1 MNLLPRHTHLLR
13 PDNMLTESTRVH
25 DFPALAGMTY
35 LNTAAESIP
44 PRCTG
49 EAIEAYWHDKLR
61 GMKGRDG
68 HFAQVEACREV
79 SARMLGLQTSEV
91 SFCSCSSEAYNLLAS
106 ALQLGAGDE
115 VVVTDLDFPA
125 GVTPWL
131 RAVDAPVLRV
141 WKAVDGVLD
150 TAALAPL
157 LNERTKL
164 VQVSLVSFYNGY
176 RIDWRPFRDMV
187 RRLSPNAIVS
197 VDITQALGRVVLD
210 CDGADILISS
220 THKWTLGIHGG
231 CIIGIPAASASRLT
245 THAGGWLHLQNA
257 FDADRFER
265 AVSKTGAASYSVGMP
280 NFVALYALNASLRYL
295 ESVGVANI
303 AAHADP
309 LVAAAEAGLRGLGV
323 KPMCR
328 WNGAGILAF
337 QHPRSTE
344 LHAALERENIH
355 VMHHAGRIR
364 IAVHG
369 YNTQEDI
376 HHFQRVLATL
386 LEKV

>member
-1 MNLLPRHTHLLR
+1 MFIASDPTLTFT
-13 PDNMLTESTRVH
+13 MLTESTRLR
-25 DFPALAGMTY
+25 DFPSLSGITY

-49 EAIEAYWHDKLR
+49 EAIEMYWQDKLS
-61 GMKGRDG
+61 GMEGREG

-79 SARMLGLQTSEV
+79 SARMLGLQTAEV

-106 ALQLGAGDE
+106 ALQLGARDE

-125 GVTPWL
+125 GITPWL
-131 RAVDAPVLRV
+131 RAAEAPVLRV
-141 WKAVDGVLD
+141 WKAAEGALD
-150 TAALAPL
+150 AVRLAPL
-157 LNERTKL
+157 LNECTRL
-164 VQVSLVSFYNGY
+164 VQVSLVSFYNGH
-176 RIDWRPFRDMV
+176 RIEWLPFYEAV
-187 RRLSPNAIVS
+187 RQLAPNALIS

-210 CDGADILISS
+210 CDGADILVSS

-231 CIIGIPAASASRLT
+231 CIIGIPSASAERLT
-245 THAGGWLHLQNA
+245 TRAGGWLHLQNA

-265 AVSKTGAASYSVGMP
+265 AVTKTGAASFSVGMP

-295 ESVGVANI
+295 ENIGVAAI
-303 AAHADP
+303 ATHADP
-309 LVAAAEAGLRGLGV
+309 LVAEAEAGLRDIGV

-328 WNGAGILAF
+328 WNGTGILAF

-355 VMHHAGRIR
+355 VMHNAGRIR

-369 YNTQEDI
+369 YNTAEDI
-376 HHFQRVLATL
+376 GQFLRVLETL
-386 LEKV
+386 LRNV

>member
-1 MNLLPRHTHLLR
+1 
-13 PDNMLTESTRVH
+13 MLTESTRLR
-25 DFPALAGMTY
+25 DFPTLSGMTY

-79 SARMLGLQTSEV
+79 SARMLSVQTGEV

-106 ALQLGAGDE
+106 ALQLSARDE
-115 VVVTDLDFPA
+115 VVVNDLDYPA
-125 GVTPWL
+125 GITPWL
-131 RAVDAPVLRV
+131 RAVQAPVLRM
-141 WKAVDGVLD
+141 WKSAGGALD
-150 TAALAPL
+150 AAQLAPL
-157 LNERTKL
+157 LSERTKL
-164 VQVSLVSFYNGY
+164 VQVSLVSFYNGH
-176 RIDWRPFRDMV
+176 RIEWQPFHDTV
-187 RRLSPNAIVS
+187 RRLAPNAVIS
-197 VDITQALGRVVLD
+197 ADITQALGRVVLD
-210 CDGADILISS
+210 CAGADILISS

-231 CIIGIPAASASRLT
+231 CIIGIPAASAARLT
-245 THAGGWLHLQNA
+245 TRAGGWLHLENA

-265 AVSKTGAASYSVGMP
+265 AVTKTGAASFSVGMP
-280 NFVALYALNASLRYL
+280 NFIALYALNASLRYL
-295 ESVGVANI
+295 ENVGIAKI

-309 LVAAAEAGLRGLGV
+309 LVAEVETGLRDLGG

-328 WNGAGILAF
+328 WKGAGILAF

-344 LHAALERENIH
+344 LHAALECENVH
-355 VMHHAGRIR
+355 VMHNAGRIR

-369 YNTQEDI
+369 YNTQGDI
-376 HHFQRVLATL
+376 GRFLSVLDTL
-386 LEKV
+386 LRTV

>member
-1 MNLLPRHTHLLR
+1 
-13 PDNMLTESTRVH
+13 MLTESTRTR
-25 DFPALAGMTY
+25 DFPSLTGITY

-49 EAIEAYWHDKLR
+49 EAIHQYWEDKLC

-79 SARMLGLQTSEV
+79 SARMLGLQTAEV

-106 ALQLGAGDE
+106 ALQLRSGDE
-115 VVVTDLDFPA
+115 VFVTDLDFPA

-131 RAVDAPVLRV
+131 RAPEAPTLRV
-141 WKAVDGVLD
+141 WKAVEGALD
-150 TAALAPL
+150 PNDLAPL

-164 VQVSLVSFYNGY
+164 VQVSLVSFYNGH
-176 RIDWRPFRDMV
+176 RIEWRPFHEAV
-187 RRLSPNAIVS
+187 RRLAPNAVIS

-210 CDGADILISS
+210 CEGADILISS

-231 CIIGIPAASASRLT
+231 CIIGIPGASSARLT
-245 THAGGWLHLQNA
+245 TRAGGWLHLQNA

-265 AVSKTGAASYSVGMP
+265 AVPKSGAASFSVGMP

-303 AAHADP
+303 AKHADP
-309 LVAAAEAGLRGLGV
+309 LVAEVEMGLHQLGV

-328 WNGAGILAF
+328 WNGTGILAF

-344 LHAALERENIH
+344 LHAALEREDIH
-355 VMHHAGRIR
+355 VMHNAGRIR

-369 YNTQEDI
+369 YNTQDDVQQ
-376 HHFQRVLATL
+376 FLRVLDTL
-386 LEKV
+386 LVSNL

>member
-1 MNLLPRHTHLLR
+1 
-13 PDNMLTESTRVH
+13 MLTESTRLR
-25 DFPALAGMTY
+25 DFPTLAGITY

-49 EAIEAYWHDKLR
+49 EAMETYWRDKLL

-79 SARMLGLQTSEV
+79 SSRMLGLQTAEV

-106 ALQLGAGDE
+106 ALQLGSGDE

-131 RAVDAPVLRV
+131 RAADVPVLRV
-141 WKAVDGVLD
+141 WKAVDGALD
-150 TAALAPL
+150 ADHLAPL
-157 LNERTKL
+157 LNERTRL
-164 VQVSLVSFYNGY
+164 VQVSLVSFYNGH
-176 RIDWRPFRDMV
+176 RIDWAPFRDAV
-187 RRLSPNAIVS
+187 RRLAPKAVIS

-210 CDGADILISS
+210 CEGADILISS

-231 CIIGIPAASASRLT
+231 CIIGIPAASAARLT
-245 THAGGWLHLQNA
+245 TRAGGWLHLENA

-265 AVSKTGAASYSVGMP
+265 AVTKTGAASFSVGMP

-309 LVAAAEAGLRGLGV
+309 LVIEAEAELRALGV
-323 KPMCR
+323 KALCR
-328 WNGAGILAF
+328 WNGTGILAF

-344 LHAALERENIH
+344 LHAALEHEKIH
-355 VMHHAGRIR
+355 VMHNAGRIR

-369 YNTQEDI
+369 YNTQDDVQQ
-376 HHFQRVLATL
+376 FLRVLATL
-386 LEKV
+386 LRRV

>member
-1 MNLLPRHTHLLR
+1 
-13 PDNMLTESTRVH
+13 MLTEATRLQ
-25 DFPALAGMTY
+25 DFPALSGMTY
-35 LNTAAESIP
+35 LNTAAESVP

-49 EAIEAYWHDKLR
+49 EAIDAYWRDKLR

-68 HFAQVEACREV
+68 HFDAVEACREV
-79 SARMLGLQTSEV
+79 SARMLGLQTGEV

-106 ALQLGAGDE
+106 ALQLGARDE

-131 RAVDAPVLRV
+131 RAAETPSLRV
-141 WKAVDGVLD
+141 WRAVGGELD
-150 TAALAPL
+150 VNLLVPL
-157 LNERTKL
+157 LNANTKL
-164 VQVSLVSFYNGY
+164 VQVSLVSFYNGH
-176 RIDWRPFRDMV
+176 RIEWQPFREAV
-187 RRLSPNAIVS
+187 RRLAPNAILS

-210 CDGADILISS
+210 CAGADILISS

-231 CIIGIPAASASRLT
+231 CIIGIPSSSAARLT
-245 THAGGWLHLQNA
+245 TRAGGWLHLQNA

-265 AVSKTGAASYSVGMP
+265 AVTKPGAASFSVGMP
-280 NFVALYALNASLRYL
+280 NFVALYALNASLRYV
-295 ESVGVANI
+295 ENVGVANI

-309 LVAAAEAGLRGLGV
+309 LLVEAEEGLRQLGV
-323 KPMCR
+323 RPMCR
-328 WNGAGILAF
+328 WNGTGILAF

-344 LHAALERENIH
+344 LHAALEREQIH
-355 VMHHAGRIR
+355 VMHNAGRIR

-369 YNTQEDI
+369 YNTQNDI
-376 HHFQRVLATL
+376 RHFLRVLATL

>member
-1 MNLLPRHTHLLR
+1 
-13 PDNMLTESTRVH
+13 MLTESTRLR
-25 DFPALAGMTY
+25 DFPTLAGITY

-49 EAIEAYWHDKLR
+49 EAMETYWRDKLL

-79 SARMLGLQTSEV
+79 SARMLGLQTAEV

-106 ALQLGAGDE
+106 ALQLGSGDE

-131 RAVDAPVLRV
+131 RAADVPVLRV
-141 WKAVDGVLD
+141 WKAVDGALD
-150 TAALAPL
+150 ADHLAPL
-157 LNERTKL
+157 LNERTRL
-164 VQVSLVSFYNGY
+164 VQVSLVSFYNGH
-176 RIDWRPFRDMV
+176 RIDWAPFRDAV
-187 RRLSPNAIVS
+187 RRLAPKAVIS

-210 CDGADILISS
+210 CEGADILISS

-231 CIIGIPAASASRLT
+231 CIIGIPAASAARLT
-245 THAGGWLHLQNA
+245 TRAGGWLHLENA

-265 AVSKTGAASYSVGMP
+265 AVTKTGAASFSVGMP

-309 LVAAAEAGLRGLGV
+309 LVIEAEAELRALGV
-323 KPMCR
+323 KALCR
-328 WNGAGILAF
+328 WNGTGILAF

-344 LHAALERENIH
+344 LHAALEHEKIH
-355 VMHHAGRIR
+355 VMHNAGRIR

-369 YNTQEDI
+369 YNTQDDVQQ
-376 HHFQRVLATL
+376 FLRVLATL
-386 LEKV
+386 LRRV

>member
-1 MNLLPRHTHLLR
+1 
-13 PDNMLTESTRVH
+13 MLTESTRLH
-25 DFPALAGMTY
+25 DFPTLSGISY

-49 EAIEAYWHDKLR
+49 EAIEAYWQDKLR

-106 ALQLGAGDE
+106 ALQLGGGDE

-131 RAVDAPVLRV
+131 RAADAPVLRV
-141 WKAVDGVLD
+141 WKAVESALD
-150 TAALAPL
+150 PSHLAPL

-164 VQVSLVSFYNGY
+164 VQVSLVSFYNGH
-176 RIDWRPFRDMV
+176 RIGWRPFRDTV
-187 RRLSPNAIVS
+187 RRLAPHAIIS

-245 THAGGWLHLQNA
+245 TRAGGWLHLQNA
-257 FDADRFER
+257 FDPDRFER
-265 AVSKTGAASYSVGMP
+265 AVSKTGAASFSVGMP

-295 ESVGVANI
+295 EGVGVAAI

-323 KPMCR
+323 KPLCR
-328 WNGAGILAF
+328 WDGTGILAF

-344 LHAALERENIH
+344 LHAALEREKVH
-355 VMHHAGRIR
+355 VMHNAGRIR

-369 YNTQEDI
+369 YNTQDDI
-376 HHFQRVLATL
+376 HHFLRVLATL
-386 LEKV
+386 LKNG

>member
-1 MNLLPRHTHLLR
+1 
-13 PDNMLTESTRVH
+13 MLTESTRLH
-25 DFPALAGMTY
+25 DFPTLSGMTY

-68 HFAQVEACREV
+68 HFAAVEACREV

-106 ALQLGAGDE
+106 ALQLGARDE
-115 VVVTDLDFPA
+115 VVVSDLDFPA

-131 RAVDAPVLRV
+131 RAAESPVLRV
-141 WKAVDGVLD
+141 WKAADGALD
-150 TAALAPL
+150 ATHLASL
-157 LNERTKL
+157 LNERTRL
-164 VQVSLVSFYNGY
+164 VQVSLVSFYNGH
-176 RIDWRPFRDMV
+176 RIAWRAFHDTV
-187 RRLSPNAIVS
+187 RQLAPNAIIS

-210 CDGADILISS
+210 CEGADILISS

-231 CIIGIPAASASRLT
+231 CIIGIPASSAARLT
-245 THAGGWLHLQNA
+245 TRAGGWLHLQNA
-257 FDADRFER
+257 FAADRFER
-265 AVSKTGAASYSVGMP
+265 AVTKTGAASFSVGMP
-280 NFVALYALNASLRYL
+280 NFIALYALNASLRYL
-295 ESVGVANI
+295 ESVGVAKI

-309 LVAAAEAGLRGLGV
+309 LVAEVELGLRDLGV

-328 WNGAGILAF
+328 WNGTGILAF

-344 LHAALERENIH
+344 LHAALERENVH
-355 VMHHAGRIR
+355 VMHNAGRIR
-364 IAVHG
+364 VAVHG

-376 HHFQRVLATL
+376 GRFLSVLDTL
-386 LEKV
+386 LRTV